1 MSFKYS
7 VSQVL
12 SIHNLQC
19 HAGVFTRMLLNKGL
33 VDAVSE
39 LIGSPNVLLHHT
51 KAHIKPPGVG
61 APFPTH
67 QVKIRESKFFL
78 GDLWM
83 KMLMQR
89 SMTKN

>member
-1 MSFKYS
+1 MKKKNLLQFS

-19 HAGVFTRMLLNKGL
+19 HAGIFTKMLLNQSL

-51 KAHIKPPGVG
+51 KAHIKPPGIG

-67 QVKIRESKFFL
+67 QVNIRNSNFL
-78 GDLWM
+78 M
-83 KMLMQR
+83 M
-89 SMTKN
+89 

>member
-1 MSFKYS
+1 MSLFC
-7 VSQVL
+7 SQVL

-19 HAGVFTRMLLNKGL
+19 HAGIFTRMLLNQRL

-51 KAHIKPPGVG
+51 KAHIKPPGIG

-67 QVKIRESKFFL
+67 QVNYLISTLNNGNEKSRLTLSFDKCERL
-78 GDLWM
+78 
-83 KMLMQR
+83 
-89 SMTKN
+89 